1 MIMKLEEALEDN
13 NDVRYRVD
21 VYKTV
26 LDDILEELECS
37 GSIDYQDA
45 KIWIFRLRKLLDK

>member
-1 MIMKLEEALEDN
+1 MQTLSEQEQIEL
-13 NDVRYRVD
+13 
-21 VYKTV
+21 YKTV

-45 KIWIFRLRKLLDK
+45 KIWIFRLRKLLGK